1 MSRSKISVVDESR
14 SPWQI
19 ILLLAWPIFLEQV
32 LSSLVHTV
40 DTAMVG
46 SLGAIATA
54 SVSINS
60 SPNML
65 INGAIMALGVGFT
78 SMVARSVGAGDF
90 ERARKLI
97 RQSIITVLGL
107 SIPVAVAVFCLAR

>member
-1 MSRSKISVVDESR
+1 MSRSNISVLDESR

-19 ILLLAWPIFLEQV
+19 IILLAWPIFLEQV

-46 SLGAIATA
+46 SMGAIATA

-65 INGAIMALGVGFT
+65 INGAIMSLGVGFT
-78 SMVARSVGAGDF
+78 SMIA
-90 ERARKLI
+90 
-97 RQSIITVLGL
+97 
-107 SIPVAVAVFCLAR
+107 PVTWSGPAS